1 MEYLV
6 SGTHAGVMNIDHTV
20 FVTRNYEETW
30 QRYEELG
37 FTLSPPSRHF
47 ASRSEGGELLPS
59 CTANRC
65 AYFGESFLELIGIV
79 DEAAGDPWRV
89 LPILDDRGDGL
100 HGVSFGCDDSEAAE
114 RRLREAGLSASG
126 VLSLQR
132 DVELPEGTRT
142 ARFRSVHISRDKT
155 PEGIL
160 HTAEHLTPEY
170 VHQPRYL
177 DHPNGARR
185 VAGILLVV
193 ADDEVEKYRSRYDV
207 ITGGPLDTSR
217 VDIVGAS
224 DLDAVLPGETAPR
237 LPYFAA
243 HGVAVADLGR
253 ARKLVEQHVPTTTSD
268 RGFFVRAE
276 DAGGAAVFF
285 EEEA

>member
-6 SGTHAGVMNIDHTV
+6 RQTHAGAMNIDHTV
-20 FVTRNYEETW
+20 FATRRYEETW

-47 ASRSEGGELLPS
+47 ASRSEGGEPLPS

-100 HGVSFGCDDSEAAE
+100 HGVSFGCGDSGEAE
-114 RRLREAGLSASG
+114 RRLRDAGLSTSG

-193 ADDEVEKYRSRYDV
+193 ADAEVENYRSRYDV
-207 ITGGPLDTSR
+207 ITGGRKL
-217 VDIVGAS
+217 VDIVGVS

-243 HGVAVADLGR
+243 HGVAVDDLKT
-253 ARKLVEQHVPTTTSD
+253 ARKLVEQHVPTTTRD
-268 RGFFVRAE
+268 RGFFVRAD
-276 DAGGAAVFF
+276 DAYGAAVFF
-285 EEEA
+285 EEA

>member
-1 MEYLV
+1 
-6 SGTHAGVMNIDHTV
+6 MNIDHTV
-20 FVTRNYEETW
+20 FLTRGYERTW
-30 QRYEELG
+30 RRYEELG

-65 AYFGESFLELIGIV
+65 AYFGGSFLELIGIV
-79 DEAAGDPWRV
+79 DAAAGDPWRV
-89 LPILDDRGDGL
+89 LPILDERGDGL

-114 RRLREAGLSASG
+114 RRLREAGLSTSG

-193 ADDEVEKYRSRYDV
+193 ADDEVENYRRRYDV
-207 ITGGPLDTSR
+207 ITGGEQL

-237 LPYFAA
+237 LPCFAA
-243 HGVAVADLGR
+243 HGVAVDDLDK
-253 ARKLVEQHVPTTTSD
+253 ARKLVERHVPTTTRD

-276 DAGGAAVFF
+276 DAYGAAVYF
-285 EEEA
+285 EEEAR

>member
-6 SGTHAGVMNIDHTV
+6 SRTHAEPMNIDHTV
-20 FVTRNYEETW
+20 FVTRNYEKTW
-30 QRYEELG
+30 QRYGELG

-47 ASRSEGGELLPS
+47 ASRSEGGELQPS

-65 AYFGESFLELIGIV
+65 AYFGESFLELIGVV

-89 LPILDDRGDGL
+89 LPILDARGDGL
-100 HGVSFGCDDSEAAE
+100 HGVSFGCEDSEAAE
-114 RRLREAGLSASG
+114 RRLREAGLSTSG

-177 DHPNGARR
+177 GHPNGARR

-193 ADDEVEKYRSRYDV
+193 ADDEVESYRRRYDV
-207 ITGGPLDTSR
+207 ITGGEQL
-217 VDIVGAS
+217 VDVVGAS
-224 DLDAVLPGETAPR
+224 DLDTVLPGETAPR

-243 HGVAVADLGR
+243 HGVAVDDLGS
-253 ARKLVEQHVPTTTSD
+253 ARKLVEQHVPTTTRD

-276 DAGGAAVFF
+276 DAYGAAVFF

>member
-1 MEYLV
+1 MGRPKLN
-6 SGTHAGVMNIDHTV
+6 GMNIDHTV
-20 FVTRNYEETW
+20 FLTRKYDETW
-30 QRYEELG
+30 QRYEQLG

-47 ASRSEGGELLPS
+47 AAATDKTEPVPS

-89 LPILDDRGDGL
+89 LPILDSRGDGL
-100 HGVSFGCDDSEAAE
+100 HGCSFGCDDSAEAE
-114 RRLREAGLSASG
+114 RRLREAGLSTSG
-126 VLSLQR
+126 VLQLQR

-142 ARFRSVHISRDKT
+142 ARFRSVHISRDRT

-177 DHPNGARR
+177 DHPNGARA
-185 VAGILLVV
+185 VAGIVLVV
-193 ADDEVEKYRSRYDV
+193 PDDEVGEYQKRYDV
-207 ITGGPLDTSR
+207 ITNGQRL
-217 VDIVGAS
+217 VDIIGAG
-224 DLDAVLPGETAPR
+224 DLDAVLPGEPPR
-237 LPYFAA
+237 KLPYFAA
-243 HGVAVADLGR
+243 HGVVVADLAK
-253 ARKLVEQHVPTTTSD
+253 ARKLIEEHVPTTTRD

-276 DAGGAAVFF
+276 DAEGAALYF
-285 EEEA
+285 EEAR

>member
-1 MEYLV
+1 MP
-6 SGTHAGVMNIDHTV
+6 IDHTV
-20 FVTRNYEETW
+20 FLTREYAETW
-30 QRYEELG
+30 RRYEELG

-47 ASRSEGGELLPS
+47 ASRTGDGEPVPS

-65 AYFGESFLELIGIV
+65 AYFGDSFLELIGIV

-89 LPILDDRGDGL
+89 LPILDARGDGL
-100 HGVSFGCDDSEAAE
+100 HGCSFGVGDSAAAE
-114 RRLREAGLSASG
+114 RRLREAGLSNSG
-126 VLSLQR
+126 VLKLQR

-142 ARFRSVHISRDKT
+142 ARFRSVHIRRDRT

-177 DHPNGARR
+177 GHPNGARG

-193 ADDEVEKYRSRYDV
+193 PDAEVTAYRDRYAV
-207 ITGGPLDTSR
+207 ITGEDRL
-217 VDIVGAS
+217 VDVRGVR
-224 DLDAVLPGETAPR
+224 DLDAVLPGERPKE

-243 HGVAVADLGR
+243 HGVVVADLAK
-253 ARKLVEQHVPTTTSD
+253 ARKLVEKHVAAITRPG
-268 RGFFVRAE
+268 GFFVRAA
-276 DAGGAAVFF
+276 DAGGAALYF
-285 EEEA
+285 EEAR

>member
-1 MEYLV
+1 
-6 SGTHAGVMNIDHTV
+6 MNIDHTV
-20 FVTRNYEETW
+20 FLTRKYDETW
-30 QRYEELG
+30 QRYEQLG

-47 ASRSEGGELLPS
+47 AAATDKTEPVPS

-100 HGVSFGCDDSEAAE
+100 HGCSFGCDDSAEAE
-114 RRLREAGLSASG
+114 RRLREAGLSTSG
-126 VLSLQR
+126 VLRLQR

-142 ARFRSVHISRDKT
+142 ARFRSVHISRDRT

-177 DHPNGARR
+177 DHPNGARA
-185 VAGILLVV
+185 VAGIVLVV
-193 ADDEVEKYRSRYDV
+193 PDDEVGAYQQRYDV
-207 ITGGPLDTSR
+207 ITNGQRL
-217 VDIVGAS
+217 VDIIGVS
-224 DLDAVLPGETAPR
+224 DLDAVLPGELPR
-237 LPYFAA
+237 KLPYFAA
-243 HGVAVADLGR
+243 HGVVVADLAK
-253 ARKLVEQHVPTTTSD
+253 ARKLIEEHVPTTTRD

-276 DAGGAAVFF
+276 DAEGAAVYF
-285 EEEA
+285 EEA